1 MKRKI
6 LSALLVTAMLMVI
19 IFAFASCTTQ
29 PETEP
34 VVNEDYANAKILFLD
49 YTVRYTSSSG
59 NKEFIVIG
67 YTMPNDNVLKTTNIY
82 IDHVVFVK
90 ENIAEIRHIK
100 NESATT
106 AYGNYLYINEA
117 KFIELIK

>member
-1 MKRKI
+1 MKRKP
-6 LSALLVTAMLMVI
+6 LSALLVIAMLMAI
-19 IFAFASCTTQ
+19 ILTFASCTTQ

-34 VVNEDYANAKILFLD
+34 VVNEDYANANILFLE
-49 YTVRYTSSSG
+49 YTVRYTSSAG

-67 YTMPNDNVLKTTNIY
+67 YTMPNDNVLQTMNVQ

-90 ENIAEIRHIK
+90 ENIAEIRYIK
-100 NESATT
+100 EESGKT

-117 KFIELIK
+117 KFIELMK